1 MPVYRYKALDVRGD
15 LLEGQMEA
23 ASEAE
28 VAARLQEQGHVPVE
42 ASLSNGDAIRPSL
55 RNFLGEKPFS
65 GLGLISFHLT
75 TGSVARRRSAF
86 GSCAFH
92 LDGSSG

>member
-42 ASLSNGDAIRPSL
+42 ASLSNGDAVMPSL

-65 GLGLISFHLT
+65 GLGLIHSLNNWRRC
-75 TGSVARRRSAF
+75 SVPVSLWIVRFPS
-86 GSCAFH
+86 
-92 LDGSSG
+92 